1 METVYVIAGQSVAEG
16 DPILKLTEES
26 VASYKKDLE
35 EAVTEAKTA
44 VSEAGLSAEK
54 QKVSA
59 SYSYNLST
67 AEGSVAQETYE
78 AAIKQLQE
86 AVDDAQ
92 EAVDTS
98 ASLINYYQEQIDAG
112 VDLSASLTEEQEN
125 YDKLYTKLV
134 AAKNNYTTKSI
145 EAEKTLKE
153 ENSRQKCIQSVQC
166 GCLRGGQ

>member
-1 METVYVIAGQSVAEG
+1 
-16 DPILKLTEES
+16 
-26 VASYKKDLE
+26 
-35 EAVTEAKTA
+35 
-44 VSEAGLSAEK
+44 
-54 QKVSA
+54 
-59 SYSYNLST
+59 
-67 AEGSVAQETYE
+67 
-78 AAIKQLQE
+78 
-86 AVDDAQ
+86 VDDAQ

-145 EAEKTLKE
+145 EAENAERSRTLGK
-153 ENSRQKCIQSVQC
+153 KCIQSVQC